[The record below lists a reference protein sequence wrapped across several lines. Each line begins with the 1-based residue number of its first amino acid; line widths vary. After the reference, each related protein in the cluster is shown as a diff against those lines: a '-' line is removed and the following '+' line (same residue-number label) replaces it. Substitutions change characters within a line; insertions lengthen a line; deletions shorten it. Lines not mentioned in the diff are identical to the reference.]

1 MSRTAWA
8 WAVVVLTTVALAATF
23 LVTPRFPVPV
33 PESGP
38 PATPFGW
45 SGQLSLVAGDGMR
58 GLRDGTGAVELM
70 RELDVVVFGTKDAL
84 YRMKPDGTELR
95 EVAKL
100 ARPVTKILA
109 VQTWGK

>member
-38 PATPFGW
+38 PA
-45 SGQLSLVAGDGMR
+45 
-58 GLRDGTGAVELM
+58 
-70 RELDVVVFGTKDAL
+70 
-84 YRMKPDGTELR
+84 
-95 EVAKL
+95 
-100 ARPVTKILA
+100 KIGRA
-109 VQTWGK
+109 HV